1 MGLIDA
7 IVGQTTDLEDITY
20 EIGADPLLVGVDP
33 IDFYCVHE
41 PALILLS
48 ATANSNAE
56 QLDTDGLANHGITL
70 SIIDGTPTVSV

>member
-33 IDFYCVHE
+33 INFYCVHE

-48 ATANSNAE
+48 ATANS
-56 QLDTDGLANHGITL
+56 
-70 SIIDGTPTVSV
+70 SVE